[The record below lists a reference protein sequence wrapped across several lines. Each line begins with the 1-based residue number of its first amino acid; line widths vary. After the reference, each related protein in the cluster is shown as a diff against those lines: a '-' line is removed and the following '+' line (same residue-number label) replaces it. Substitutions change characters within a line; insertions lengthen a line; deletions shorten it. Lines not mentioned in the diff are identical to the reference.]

1 MYLPRKILVL
11 FVTFSLMLFLSL
23 SLRAEDSE
31 YTCSYRSHNGE
42 VSKAFKAGSVDE
54 ARDKA
59 HAEWETRTSPYL
71 LKREIYC
78 GKK

>member
-1 MYLPRKILVL
+1 MCLLGKMSVSFIA
-11 FVTFSLMLFLSL
+11 FFFMLLISI

-31 YTCSYRSHNGE
+31 YTCSYRYYTGE
-42 VSKAFKAGSVDE
+42 VSKTFKAGSVDD

-78 GKK
+78 VKK